1 MGSFSYTLTEEGPG
15 RPLGPLPG
23 GTKATAAAEL
33 RGRGLN
39 VIAATLEGAP
49 GPHVCGVV
57 LPDQESNWVPMMDA
71 DIVELVKHR
80 YLNGK

>member
-1 MGSFSYTLTEEGPG
+1 MGSFRYTLTDEGLG
-15 RPLGPLPG
+15 RPPAPMPG
-23 GTKATAAAEL
+23 VTKATAAAEL

-49 GPHVCGVV
+49 GLQVCGVV
-57 LPDQESNWVPMMDA
+57 LPGQEGGWVPTLDA
-71 DIVELVKHR
+71 DIVELVKYR